1 MQSVFDV
8 SFEINQLCLI
18 DQNKLLCS
26 IGSDKYILFDYISGR
41 YDDSISDKISGKI
54 TRMYCKYEKVLL
66 MIERGKR
73 EVLLDSNSEA
83 NGYKG
88 FNIEID
94 RGNSL
99 YLYSI
104 GLYDI
109 KDGKVSIIFES
120 TKAILDIGWL
130 SEDEF
135 VVAFSGGKVKKYY
148 INSSTIKY

>member
-18 DQNKLLCS
+18 DKNKLLCS

-66 MIERGKR
+66 VIERGKR

-109 KDGKVSIIFES
+109 KDGKVSIVLE
-120 TKAILDIGWL
+120 K
-130 SEDEF
+130 
-135 VVAFSGGKVKKYY
+135 
-148 INSSTIKY
+148 N

>member
-54 TRMYCKYEKVLL
+54 ITRMYCKYEKVLL
-66 MIERGKR
+66 VIERGKR

-83 NGYKG
+83 NG
-88 FNIEID
+88 
-94 RGNSL
+94 
-99 YLYSI
+99 
-104 GLYDI
+104 I
-109 KDGKVSIIFES
+109 KDLI
-120 TKAILDIGWL
+120 
-130 SEDEF
+130 
-135 VVAFSGGKVKKYY
+135 
-148 INSSTIKY
+148 

>member
-18 DQNKLLCS
+18 DQNKLL
-26 IGSDKYILFDYISGR
+26 
-41 YDDSISDKISGKI
+41 
-54 TRMYCKYEKVLL
+54 
-66 MIERGKR
+66 
-73 EVLLDSNSEA
+73 EA

-109 KDGKVSIIFES
+109 KDGKVSIVLE
-120 TKAILDIGWL
+120 K
-130 SEDEF
+130 
-135 VVAFSGGKVKKYY
+135 
-148 INSSTIKY
+148 N

>member
-41 YDDSISDKISGKI
+41 YDDSISDKISRKI

-66 MIERGKR
+66 VIERGKR

-83 NGYKG
+83 NGYKE

-109 KDGKVSIIFES
+109 KDGKVSIVLE
-120 TKAILDIGWL
+120 K
-130 SEDEF
+130 
-135 VVAFSGGKVKKYY
+135 
-148 INSSTIKY
+148 N

>member
-1 MQSVFDV
+1 
-8 SFEINQLCLI
+8 
-18 DQNKLLCS
+18 
-26 IGSDKYILFDYISGR
+26 
-41 YDDSISDKISGKI
+41 
-54 TRMYCKYEKVLL
+54 MYCKYEKVLL
-66 MIERGKR
+66 VIERGKR

-109 KDGKVSIIFES
+109 KDGKVSIVLE
-120 TKAILDIGWL
+120 K
-130 SEDEF
+130 
-135 VVAFSGGKVKKYY
+135 
-148 INSSTIKY
+148 N